1 MSGMRHIGLF
11 PTTVGISQI
20 DIDFDSI
27 LASQDWEWTQPTD
40 LAAEQSSQRSQSTMV
55 LQAFPEVAS
64 AIIGEIHQFCEQVLQ
79 VDGRCLNMTTS
90 WLTRAERGVGSA
102 RHHHTNSYLSA
113 VWYPAQSSPIR
124 FFAPAGLPRAS
135 DLSQINLGA
144 PLEYN
149 ISNGSV
155 YDVAPEKNMLV
166 IFPSMLEH
174 QILPNATLQTRYSL
188 AVNTFP
194 VGAFGQGDS
203 AVVVPIAVPG

>member
-1 MSGMRHIGLF
+1 MSEIQHIGLF
-11 PTTVGISQI
+11 PTTVGISHI
-20 DIDFDSI
+20 DIDFDLI

-40 LAAEQSSQRSQSTMV
+40 LPVDQCSQRSQSTMV
-55 LQAFPEVAS
+55 LQAFPEIAS
-64 AIIGEIHQFCEQVLQ
+64 AIIGAIHQFCEQVLQ
-79 VDGRCLNMTTS
+79 VDGRYLNMTTS

-102 RHHHTNSYLSA
+102 RHYHTNSYLSA
-113 VWYPAQSSPIR
+113 VWYPAKSSPIR
-124 FFAPAGLPRAS
+124 FFSPAGLPRIS
-135 DLSQINLGA
+135 NLSQIDLGV

-155 YDVAPEKNMLV
+155 YDIVPEQNMLV

-174 QILPNATLQTRYSL
+174 QILPNTTLQTRHSL

-203 AVVVPIAVPG
+203 AVVIPMAMPG